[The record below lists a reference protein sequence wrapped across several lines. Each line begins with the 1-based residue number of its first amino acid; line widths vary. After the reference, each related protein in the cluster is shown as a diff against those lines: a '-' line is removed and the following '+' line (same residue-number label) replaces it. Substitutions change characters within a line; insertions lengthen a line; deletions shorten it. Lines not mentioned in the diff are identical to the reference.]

1 MLNHIS
7 RIGIFMIAAQA
18 MVHFAPGK
26 QYEKYIKSVAGII
39 ILFLFLKPFLLMTNV
54 EFKEP
59 EAVLEWLEELADT
72 PDIKMEEAGS
82 SVDAEVGSSV
92 DAEVVRRMEEE
103 VKKLLS
109 LDMEGEEYCVSSV
122 SLRFVEDQELEQKN
136 LLSEVEVCIE
146 KRVVEKEEGQ
156 IEIEKIVVAGEQK
169 KSLPAELAIYQER
182 FAQLLGIE
190 KERVEVRQV
199 GRSKKAF

>member
-72 PDIKMEEAGS
+72 PDIKMEEA
-82 SVDAEVGSSV
+82 GSSV